1 MNKGRIINFEW
12 LCDHNH
18 YTPDEFDPIL
28 IKLVKNDIDV
38 AVNDGCNIIFGLY
51 LMDGFLFMQTRHQK
65 VVNVLKELNSY
76 AISKGIKKVYIVS
89 GQGEFIDPI
98 PLDHFF
104 IDFNTR
110 MVTNSYKDIEL
121 PKFNPNTNKFL
132 FLTGMPNRDNRIG
145 LMSKLYEAN
154 LLDRCEWT
162 FFPPW
167 TKLDKEWCRN
177 HLSSYDDETYN
188 KFLTECARSFDNKF
202 ETASLFYGTYNGD
215 TDVVWHDILE
225 TEWINSPTHIDSSV
239 YESTSFS
246 IISEGPNYWLDD
258 HRFVTE
264 KTWRTFMHRHP
275 FILAGWPDMMDYL
288 KYLGFKTFEEYML
301 IKDYAYIKDSSERM
315 SAVVKNTEHFLKN
328 MHKNI
333 NKITKDVEH
342 NYNLF
347 FEEVN
352 KQENILNLFENSYG
366 VPKHEIDYYFNCAGY
381 DRIIRKLPSNI

>member
-12 LCDHNH
+12 MCDHNH
-18 YTPDEFDPIL
+18 YTLDEFDPIL
-28 IKLVKNDIDV
+28 IKLVKRDIDI
-38 AVNDGCNIIFGLY
+38 AVSDGCNIIIGLY
-51 LMDGFLFMQTRHQK
+51 LMDGFLFMQTRHKK
-65 VVNVLKELNSY
+65 VVAVLKELSDY

-98 PLDHFF
+98 PLEYFF

-110 MVTNSYKDIEL
+110 MVTNSYKDKEL

-132 FLTGMPNRDNRIG
+132 FLTGMPNRFNRIG
-145 LMSKLYEAN
+145 LMSKIYETN
-154 LLDRCEWT
+154 LLDKCKWT

-167 TKLDKEWCRN
+167 TELDKEWCRN
-177 HLSSYDDETYN
+177 HLSHYIDDEYN
-188 KFLTECARSFDNKF
+188 KFLTACVSSFDKRF
-202 ETASLFYGTYNGD
+202 ETARLYYGSYNSD
-215 TDVVWHDILE
+215 TDVVWHNILE
-225 TEWINSPTHIDSSV
+225 TEWIHAPTHIDSVV

-246 IISEGPNYWLDD
+246 VISEGPNYWTDD

-301 IKDYAYIKDSSERM
+301 IKDYAYIKDENKRM
-315 SAVVKNTEHFLKN
+315 DAVVTNTEYFLDN
-328 MHKNI
+328 MHKHTE
-333 NKITKDVEH
+333 KILKDTEH

-347 FEEVN
+347 FHEVR
-352 KQENILNLFENSYG
+352 KQEDIFNLFELTYG
-366 VPKHEIDYYFNCAGY
+366 VPRQEIDYYFNCTGY
-381 DRIIRKLPSNI
+381 NRIIRKLPDDI